1 MSKYQKLAQI
11 NKIANECAQDG
22 DFELA
27 SKFHNEF
34 LKISQVQKT
43 EDNTMRA
50 NGPRMQK
57 AIMSIQA
64 NLGVGQDSLFG
75 PSTAYAIVKALDGI
89 APEPTLDQAYI
100 QRARQFVQSM
110 PAGFVTM
117 LKNFVGMKGQIRELE
132 QVPATRANDLEQ
144 SDVKLRLIQSLG
156 GYRG

>member
-34 LKISQVQKT
+34 LKISQVQKR
-43 EDNTMRA
+43 EDNSLRA

-64 NLGVGQDSLFG
+64 NLGVGQDGLFG
-75 PSTAYAIVKALDGI
+75 PSTVYAIVKALDGI

-132 QVPATRANDLEQ
+132 QVPATRPNDIES

>member
-1 MSKYQKLAQI
+1 
-11 NKIANECAQDG
+11 
-22 DFELA
+22 
-27 SKFHNEF
+27 
-34 LKISQVQKT
+34 
-43 EDNTMRA
+43 MRA

-64 NLGVGQDSLFG
+64 NLGVGQDGLFG

-89 APEPTLDQAYI
+89 APEPTLDQVYI